1 MATTRA
7 MSVRQTGLGWR
18 IGIVLLGAGVAMTG
32 WILVMTVILSFIGLP
47 LFLVGLALMQSQ
59 E

>member
-1 MATTRA
+1 MATVRA
-7 MSVRQTGLGWR
+7 TSRRETGLVWR

-47 LFLVGLALMQSQ
+47 LFFIGLALMQSQ